1 MTGLVALRREEA
13 VSMRPA
19 RWLFRDPSLYCY
31 PLLMPKFLFW
41 NLNRCDAPELIA
53 QLAHA
58 EQVEVFILAESG
70 RNKARCWARRLSNW

>member
-1 MTGLVALRREEA
+1 
-13 VSMRPA
+13 
-19 RWLFRDPSLYCY
+19 
-31 PLLMPKFLFW
+31 MPKFLFW